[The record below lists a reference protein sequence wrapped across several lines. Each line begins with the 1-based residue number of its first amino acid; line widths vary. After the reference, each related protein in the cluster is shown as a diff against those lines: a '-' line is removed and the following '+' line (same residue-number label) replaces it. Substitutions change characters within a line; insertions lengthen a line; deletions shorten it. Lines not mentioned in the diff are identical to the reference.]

1 MLLAVV
7 LACGSAEP
15 ASQCMGWVDPSYEDS
30 GLITE
35 RQHYLTW
42 DNYGEPF
49 FQTWC
54 QSCHSRT
61 TPQRLGAPE
70 RMNFDI
76 PEDIVTWK
84 EAIFS
89 SVIVG
94 KRMPKGGGLS
104 DVELSKLEHYLGC
117 LGDANEDGL

>member
-15 ASQCMGWVDPSYEDS
+15 TLDCMGWIDPSYEDS
-30 GLITE
+30 GLISE
-35 RQHYLTW
+35 KQHSLTW

-61 TPQRLGAPE
+61 TPQRLGAPDT
-70 RMNFDI
+70 MNFDL
-76 PEDIVTWK
+76 PEDVITWK
-84 EAIFS
+84 EAIIS

-104 DVELSKLEHYLGC
+104 DVELSKLEHYLSC
-117 LGDANEDGL
+117 LSDASEEGQ